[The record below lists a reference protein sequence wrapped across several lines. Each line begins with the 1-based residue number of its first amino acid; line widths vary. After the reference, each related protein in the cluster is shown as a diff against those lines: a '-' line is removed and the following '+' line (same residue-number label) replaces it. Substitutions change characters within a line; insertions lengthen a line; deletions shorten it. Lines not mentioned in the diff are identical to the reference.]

1 MASPEVLYASL
12 LRPFPTRALAQAL
25 RPVEAQAVSIE
36 RLLMS
41 LLISTPGNVEDWRF
55 ELDQILAR
63 LFTLREACDAA
74 NERVVE
80 LSQSADRDFEQAVR
94 AMRLMFSGLAVSGE
108 GASLSPI
115 EPESGHGDEPA
126 PTPLRK
132 PVSDA

>member
-25 RPVEAQAVSIE
+25 RPVEVQAVSLE
-36 RLLMS
+36 RLLTGV
-41 LLISTPGNVEDWRF
+41 LISPPGNVEDWRF

-63 LFTLREACDAA
+63 LWALRDCCEDA
-74 NERVVE
+74 NDRVVE

-115 EPESGHGDEPA
+115 DP
-126 PTPLRK
+126 K
-132 PVSDA
+132 